1 MDESFQLRA
10 KRLLAGERRAA
21 LDFSML
27 TACLSAQQAAS
38 PAARAQAIAPAGGT
52 AAAAGTDPIEEILL
66 CGPGWRQAASAQS
79 GCFNRAEVR
88 RRNKGS

>member
-10 KRLLAGERRAA
+10 KRLLAGERPAA

-27 TACLSAQQAAS
+27 TACLTAQQTAS
-38 PAARAQAIAPAGGT
+38 PAARAQATAPALDADAGGLE
-52 AAAAGTDPIEEILL
+52 PIEEILL
-66 CGPGWRQAASAQS
+66 CGPAWRQAASAQS
-79 GCFNRAEVR
+79 GCFNRAEVK

>member
-10 KRLLAGERRAA
+10 KRLLHKREPAP

-27 TACLSAQQAAS
+27 TATLAAQAAAS
-38 PAARAQAIAPAGGT
+38 ETARAQARAC
-52 AAAAGTDPIEEILL
+52 AAAAPAPADPLGEIVLG
-66 CGPGWRQAASAQS
+66 GPERGEAASAQR

-88 RRNKGS
+88 RRRNDP

>member
-10 KRLLAGERRAA
+10 KRLLGKRQPAP

-27 TACLSAQQAAS
+27 SATLAAQAAAS
-38 PAARAQAIAPAGGT
+38 EAARAQARAGTPSAPAP
-52 AAAAGTDPIEEILL
+52 TDPLGEIVLG
-66 CGPGWRQAASAQS
+66 GPEWNQAASAQR

-88 RRNKGS
+88 RRRNDP

>member
-10 KRLLAGERRAA
+10 KRLLGKREPAR

-27 TACLSAQQAAS
+27 SATLAAQAAAS
-38 PAARAQAIAPAGGT
+38 EAARAQARAGPSCAPAPAEPLDEIVLGG
-52 AAAAGTDPIEEILL
+52 PEWNE
-66 CGPGWRQAASAQS
+66 AASAQR

-88 RRNKGS
+88 RRRNDP